1 MASLGELFIELG
13 VVGDTKELEKL
24 NKKLKEVAKKAD
36 DFVKTIQEEIEYNEK
51 LEEITKKVA
60 EATQDLANAK
70 TEEAKATAQSAI
82 AAAEAQKKRLE
93 ELKAAKEAAKA
104 AHNDVEVNQNAIDS
118 KKEVAKNVA
127 GVVKGIG
134 VFVGAITG
142 AAIAVNKFTND
153 LVQSN
158 QALLDLTRTTDI
170 AQGTFQKWGSIGK
183 MLGVE
188 NADQQLASLNQR
200 LFDLMLTGEG
210 ARGFQLAGI
219 NPMGQDAE
227 GVLEQLRAR
236 VSGMN
241 DTTATY
247 LLQQMGI
254 DPKMLYLLRIGRKE
268 FEELGRTIEK
278 YQLSRDDTKKI
289 QAMNIQLQIAGIKL
303 KYLKDK
309 AIMAIMPAWNQFMAS
324 LARVVE
330 GLSTAVKWVSDF
342 ISKSPALQSA
352 LKGIAA
358 AMAIILAIT
367 QPLWA
372 AFVALYLVIDDIVGY
387 FQGKESTTG
396 LLLGYLDDYIQ
407 ELKDK
412 FGDLSLDKVIP
423 QVTLDVGEIIIKA
436 GKVTLDNTPWG
447 ALLKYQQ
454 YNSLK
459 NIDPNLLTPKQR
471 EMREKVLNSYEGQNG
486 TATGGAAPIGYT
498 GILPNLD
505 NMFITPTMQ
514 RNLSYNTSNTTNTD
528 NRTINMTNNIQT
540 SQPVFD
546 IQSQL
551 AFARNAMNSGWA

>member
-24 NKKLKEVAKKAD
+24 NKKLKEVTKKAD

-118 KKEVAKNVA
+118 KKELAKNIA
-127 GVVKGIG
+127 GVVKRIG
-134 VFVGAITG
+134 VFAGAITG
-142 AAIAVNKFTND
+142 AAVAVNKFTND

-158 QALLDLTRTTDI
+158 QALLDLARTTDI
-170 AQGTFQKWGSIGK
+170 AQGTFQKWGGIGK

-236 VSGMN
+236 ISGMN

-330 GLSTAVKWVSDF
+330 GLSTAAKWVSDF

-358 AMAIILAIT
+358 VMGVILAIT

-372 AFVALYLVIDDIVGY
+372 AFAALYLVIDDVMAY
-387 FQGKESTTG
+387 FNGGRS
-396 LLLGYLDDYIQ
+396 LLGVLLYALEDLNIDGILDA
-407 ELKDK
+407 EMPEWLKA
-412 FGDLSLDKVIP
+412 LVKVIDFLNGNASKRAAN
-423 QVTLDVGEIIIKA
+423 TLMDKMITEIAPDAVKVKNPDGSYGYAEIPPGY
-436 GKVTLDNTPWG
+436 GK
-447 ALLKYQQ
+447 
-454 YNSLK
+454 
-459 NIDPNLLTPKQR
+459 
-471 EMREKVLNSYEGQNG
+471 
-486 TATGGAAPIGYT
+486 ATGGAAPIGYT

>member
-1 MASLGELFIELG
+1 MSIGELFIELG
-13 VVGDTKELEKL
+13 FAGNTEQLEKF
-24 NKKLKEVAKKAD
+24 NKK
-36 DFVKTIQEEIEYNEK
+36 I
-51 LEEITKKVA
+51 
-60 EATQDLANAK
+60 
-70 TEEAKATAQSAI
+70 
-82 AAAEAQKKRLE
+82 
-93 ELKAAKEAAKA
+93 
-104 AHNDVEVNQNAIDS
+104 
-118 KKEVAKNVA
+118 KEVAKNMDLSLKSAIKTNTGVA
-127 GVVKGIG
+127 NFVKGIG
-134 VFVGAITG
+134 ALAGAITG
-142 AAIAVNKFTND
+142 AAIAANKFTND

-236 VSGMN
+236 VSGLN

-254 DPKMLYLLRIGRKE
+254 DPKMLHLLRMSRND
-268 FEELGRTIEK
+268 FEALGETIKK
-278 YQLSRDDTKKI
+278 YQLTNDDTKQI

-372 AFVALYLVIDDIVGY
+372 AFVALYLIIDDVMAY
-387 FQGKESTTG
+387 FQGKDSA
-396 LLLGYLDDYIQ
+396 LGHIINYLDDYVQ
-407 ELKDK
+407 ELKEK

-436 GKVTLDNTPWG
+436 GKVTLEKAQQEIDKHFFQGHPLPG
-447 ALLKYQQ
+447 PLASLEMMSLLIRLNYAK
-454 YNSLK
+454 LK
-459 NIDPNLLTPKQR
+459 EI
-471 EMREKVLNSYEGQNG
+471 SSQNG
-486 TATGGAAPIGYT
+486 TTTGGAAPIGYT

-551 AFARNAMNSGWA
+551 TFARNAMASGWA

>member
-1 MASLGELFIELG
+1 MSIGELFIELG
-13 VVGDTKELEKL
+13 FVGNTEQVEKF
-24 NKKLKEVAKKAD
+24 NKK
-36 DFVKTIQEEIEYNEK
+36 I
-51 LEEITKKVA
+51 
-60 EATQDLANAK
+60 
-70 TEEAKATAQSAI
+70 
-82 AAAEAQKKRLE
+82 
-93 ELKAAKEAAKA
+93 
-104 AHNDVEVNQNAIDS
+104 
-118 KKEVAKNVA
+118 KEVAKNMDLSLKSAIKTNTGVA
-127 GVVKGIG
+127 NFVKGIG
-134 VFVGAITG
+134 ALAGAITG
-142 AAIAVNKFTND
+142 AAIAINKFTSD
-153 LVQSN
+153 LVASN
-158 QALLDLTRTTDI
+158 QAMLDLTRTTDI
-170 AQGTFQKWGSIGK
+170 AQGTFQKWGGIGK

-200 LFDLMLTGEG
+200 LFELTLTGEG

-219 NPMGQDAE
+219 NPVGQDAE
-227 GVLEQLRAR
+227 GVMEQLRAR
-236 VSGMN
+236 ISGMN

-254 DPKMLYLLRIGRKE
+254 DPKMLHLLRMSRND
-268 FEELGRTIEK
+268 FEALGETIKK
-278 YQLSRDDTKKI
+278 YQLTNDDTKQI

-324 LARVVE
+324 LARVTE
-330 GLSTAVKWVSDF
+330 GLSKAVQYVSDF
-342 ISKSPALQSA
+342 INKSPAMQNA

-372 AFVALYLVIDDIVGY
+372 AFVALYLVIDDVMAY
-387 FQGKESTTG
+387 FQGKDSA
-396 LLLGYLDDYIQ
+396 LGHIINYLDDYVQ
-407 ELKDK
+407 ELKEK

-471 EMREKVLNSYEGQNG
+471 EMREKVLNSYEEQNG
-486 TATGGAAPIGYT
+486 TATGGAAPIDYNVKVELPQWVHNMLTEVANNQKGYEGT
-498 GILPNLD
+498 LPNLSS
-505 NMFITPTMQ
+505 MFVTPAMQ
-514 RNLSYNTSNTTNTD
+514 RNLSYNTSNTSNMD

-546 IQSQL
+546 IQKEL
-551 AFARNAMNSGWA
+551 TFARNAMASGWA